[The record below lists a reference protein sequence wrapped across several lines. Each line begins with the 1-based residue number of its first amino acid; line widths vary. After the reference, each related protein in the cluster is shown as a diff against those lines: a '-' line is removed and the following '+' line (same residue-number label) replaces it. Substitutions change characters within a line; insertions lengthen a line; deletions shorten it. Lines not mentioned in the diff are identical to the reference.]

1 MDNNAN
7 LDKLLRKIEQ
17 KFSVEFEP
25 LGIDGRSLE
34 ILSINNMPSY
44 LDRLVASG
52 SIGDPLRD
60 LPLWAKVWPSSFV
73 LAKFLKRFVGQGKS
87 LLELGA
93 GMGVCSLIAANYGM
107 DKITATD
114 ISEDALDFARANVLK
129 NGLESRIDIK
139 GLDVSSP
146 GIDPRF
152 PVGFDIIVAS
162 ELLYLDDLHR
172 PIMKF
177 LQRHLAPG
185 GSAVFCSDLSRAK
198 PRFKKLAE
206 KNFSVREGKVGVKSA
221 NENGDEERRV
231 YNLLILENS

>member
-1 MDNNAN
+1 MDNNAI

-44 LDRLVASG
+44 LDRLVAAG

-87 LLELGA
+87 TLELGA
-93 GMGVCSLIAANYGM
+93 GMGVCSLIAANYGL
-107 DKITATD
+107 DNITATD
-114 ISEDALDFARANVLK
+114 ISGDALDFARANVLK
-129 NGLESRIDIK
+129 NGLDSRIDIK
-139 GLDVSSP
+139 ALDVASP
-146 GIDPRF
+146 RTDPRF
-152 PVGFDIIVAS
+152 AAGFDIIVAS

-172 PIMKF
+172 PIIKF
-177 LQRHLAPG
+177 LQRHLSPTG
-185 GSAVFCSDLSRAK
+185 VAVFCSDISRAK

-206 KNFSVREGKVGVKSA
+206 KNFSVREGKVGVKSS
-221 NENGDEERRV
+221 NEDGEEERRA